1 MGLPN
6 LFLQFTNTTLRYL
19 VLNFKMGVSNP
30 NHIWRRLK
38 KMVHIV
44 WVVSLLK
51 CDAIAVKSTR
61 VWLPYKFLMCA
72 RKSQL
77 FRLKVEK
84 IRFSML
90 SFGPFQKRNLL
101 LLFLGTCCN
110 LAQRFGTFLLHNSNV
125 HILLWWENCILVFEF
140 GLRPKEIFL
149 IFQYNKIEII
159 WYLYWLEVD

>member
-6 LFLQFTNTTLRYL
+6 LFLQFTDTTWRHL

-84 IRFSML
+84 IPFFNAKIWPLSEKKQFASIFGNMLQFGAKVWDIFATQFECSYLALVRKLHFSVWIW
-90 SFGPFQKRNLL
+90 FEAKRNI
-101 LLFLGTCCN
+101 
-110 LAQRFGTFLLHNSNV
+110 S
-125 HILLWWENCILVFEF
+125 
-140 GLRPKEIFL
+140 
-149 IFQYNKIEII
+149 
-159 WYLYWLEVD
+159 YLSV

>member
-6 LFLQFTNTTLRYL
+6 LFLQFTDSTWRL
-19 VLNFKMGVSNP
+19 VILNFKMGVSNP

-84 IRFSML
+84 NPFFNAKICAPFRKETVCFYFWEHAAIWHKGLGHFCYTIRMFISCFS
-90 SFGPFQKRNLL
+90 
-101 LLFLGTCCN
+101 
-110 LAQRFGTFLLHNSNV
+110 
-125 HILLWWENCILVFEF
+125 E
-140 GLRPKEIFL
+140 EIAF
-149 IFQYNKIEII
+149 
-159 WYLYWLEVD
+159 

>member
-1 MGLPN
+1 MRQ
-6 LFLQFTNTTLRYL
+6 LFSKFLVAFLLTSAVVLSWSEYFLVYNANRCPRKSNIWAFLICFYSSQTLIERAV

-30 NHIWRRLK
+30 NHIWRILK

-84 IRFSML
+84 KS
-90 SFGPFQKRNLL
+90 
-101 LLFLGTCCN
+101 
-110 LAQRFGTFLLHNSNV
+110 V
-125 HILLWWENCILVFEF
+125 
-140 GLRPKEIFL
+140 
-149 IFQYNKIEII
+149 FQY
-159 WYLYWLEVD
+159 